1 MKSAPKKKNF
11 TLIELLIV
19 IAVLAIIGGSMI
31 AAYDG
36 VEDKAAHG
44 AATRDVAALDQSIRN
59 YKATKRALPDHL
71 ESLCSA
77 TPGTAIAMDADA
89 AIERRAGAT
98 GAALATFLNP
108 ELPETITVGVLTKDE
123 VKALSAAGLNNI
135 RFLSQA
141 ADVAGLSTAAP
152 GVKAADGTTAL
163 NVGDILKID
172 LPTHA
177 FEAPIPG
184 AGHNRGR
191 GFALDVESIDVT
203 TGLGTD
209 PSTLSLPIWEAGT
222 GGYEN
227 VKVGAKAT
235 ARLVALG
242 VGPGSSLVRG
252 DAVLKLAGAP
262 RFGGS
267 APNEYQNYIA
277 LIDVSQSPARLVT
290 VIDSH
295 GHIGAETNSDYLEQS
310 KE

>member
-108 ELPETITVGVLTKDE
+108 ELPETITVDALTKDE

-141 ADVAGLSTAAP
+141 ADVAGLSSAAP
-152 GVKAADGTTAL
+152 GVKAADGTAAS
-163 NVGDILKID
+163 NVGDILAID

-184 AGHNRGR
+184 TGHNRGR

-203 TGLGTD
+203 GLGTAD
-209 PSTLSLPIWEAGT
+209 STLELPVWNAGT